1 MPDARYTIKH
11 PLPRGL
17 SAEAMPRTFGS
28 ALDEVVA
35 CQRST
40 ALFDYSFLLRLRVEG
55 LQAAEAVSNLCRRD
69 FSSMAVGTVRYA
81 LYASSSGQ
89 LISDLTVWQIGPE
102 TIDIMSGRAADVREI
117 TAALVTYDVNVFDLS
132 DQTAA
137 LALQG
142 PATNACLQEL
152 VDRGEVAE
160 IPSFGFRELGIVGK
174 HCLVGR
180 LGFTGLDGVEILC
193 TPDDASRLWQL
204 LAQMSRPAG
213 FMAADM
219 LRLKAGLPLFS
230 QEFAPP
236 VTAADIGLSRIWKP
250 FASATEFLEPQ
261 VARVLFRARWAS
273 DTTTAL
279 PDVLWTD
286 GGAFPPPVNTVA
298 VTSICN
304 NPTAADLI
312 GMGYV
317 SLENKSNQLSD
328 TAGLLSNI
336 QLIKIFGEQPP

>member
-1 MPDARYTIKH
+1 M
-11 PLPRGL
+11 L
-17 SAEAMPRTFGS
+17 ETFGS
-28 ALDEVVA
+28 AMDEFDA
-35 CQRST
+35 CQRSA

-55 LQAAEAVSNLCRRD
+55 VQAVEAVSNLCQRD
-69 FSSMAVGTVRYA
+69 FSSLSVGAVRYA
-81 LYASSSGQ
+81 LYASEDGQ
-89 LISDLTVWQIGPE
+89 LVSDLTVWQIGPE
-102 TIDIMSGRAADVREI
+102 TLDIMSGRAADAQEI
-117 TAALVTYDVNVFDLS
+117 AAALATYDVSVFDLS
-132 DQTAA
+132 DQTAV

-142 PATNACLQEL
+142 PATDACLGQL
-152 VDRGEVAE
+152 VDQDKISK
-160 IPSFGFRELGIVGK
+160 IPSFGFRELDIVGV
-174 HCLVGR
+174 CCIVGR

-204 LAQMSRPAG
+204 LAQMSHPAG

-219 LRLKAGLPLFS
+219 LRLTAGLPLFS

-304 NPTAADLI
+304 NPTATDLI